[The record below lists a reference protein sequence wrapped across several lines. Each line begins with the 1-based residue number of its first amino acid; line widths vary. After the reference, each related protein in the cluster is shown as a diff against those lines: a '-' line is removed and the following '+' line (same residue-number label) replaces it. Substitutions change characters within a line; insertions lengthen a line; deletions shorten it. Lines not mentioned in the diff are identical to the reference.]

1 MACLAKAARGV
12 VRGKSVHAA
21 IAVRPRRA
29 SRALRSAKTRQ
40 SPTTCSRRHSGKM
53 VVAMQAAAEAPAPV
67 VVRPARVG
75 HAAVRD
81 KVTLVV
87 VAAMQAGKVSR
98 AAAIVLLGPTIHRVA
113 LSQIR

>member
-21 IAVRPRRA
+21 IGVRPRRA

-53 VVAMQAAAEAPAPV
+53 AVAMQLVAEAPAPV

-75 HAAVRD
+75 HAAVRV
-81 KVTLVV
+81 KVTLAV
-87 VAAMQAGKVSR
+87 AMQAGKVSR
-98 AAAIVLLGPTIHRVA
+98 AAAIVLLGPITRRVA
-113 LSQIR
+113 RSRTR